1 MKNDFNKIS
10 QKNPVYSI
18 IIVEICLENEKKHT
32 SFEMQR
38 KNNTNWLFVKC
49 GFHYKSKCYKINGK
63 SYFRCMLPIN
73 SNRLHPLIVAH
84 LRR

>member
-49 GFHYKSKCYKINGK
+49 
-63 SYFRCMLPIN
+63 
-73 SNRLHPLIVAH
+73 
-84 LRR
+84 